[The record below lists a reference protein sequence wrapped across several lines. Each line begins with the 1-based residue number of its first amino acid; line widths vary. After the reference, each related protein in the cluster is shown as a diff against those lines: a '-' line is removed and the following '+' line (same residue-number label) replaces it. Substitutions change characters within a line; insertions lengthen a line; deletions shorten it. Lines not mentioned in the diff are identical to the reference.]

1 MKTEIKT
8 VRKIVLKTGH
18 KIIYS
23 YFKKK
28 MSFIK
33 VKDPRKREELIKDF
47 IETRKRIKDNFIA
60 KKVGEIEYQTGL
72 TKLFK
77 PVTETQK
84 ATAKEITEAQK
95 AAAEK
100 ITQELLPIKEG
111 IEGLPGAISVAGQS
125 LSFPAY
131 PALEMTE
138 EKLTNIGP
146 TASNYL
152 LPTFRQ
158 KATQSDIKP
167 GDPKGTFFKINETP
181 IKIENDDIIIKD
193 ERFKGTPGLWKL
205 LTSKHIPDIT
215 EYNAVDLRDYITI
228 MHITKATYD
237 KKDKRVGGNDKMN
250 KLIKPLVKALE
261 EDKSGNKLI
270 TEINKHFGFEEE
282 TDEEETDE
290 EEEEEYEVP
299 ASIPLTPTSKAGQSL
314 KGTGLRKAGQGLKIL
329 PSDPNALIDRFDL
342 LFSSKKAGHTG
353 VRNEIVSILDELK
366 RQGVLKTNEYKKLNS
381 LIKK

>member
-1 MKTEIKT
+1 
-8 VRKIVLKTGH
+8 
-18 KIIYS
+18 
-23 YFKKK
+23 

-33 VKDPRKREELIKDF
+33 VKDPRKREELIRDF

-60 KKVGEIEYQTGL
+60 KKVGEAEYQTGL

-84 ATAKEITEAQK
+84 ATTKEITEAQK

-111 IEGLPGAISVAGQS
+111 IEKLPGAISKAGPD
-125 LSFPAY
+125 L
-131 PALEMTE
+131 PALEMTKE
-138 EKLTNIGP
+138 ELIKIGP
-146 TASNYL
+146 IARKYIQSNL
-152 LPTFRQ
+152 GRATT
-158 KATQSDIKP
+158 KAGLYSED
-167 GDPKGTFFKINETP
+167 DNLKIGYRP
-181 IKIENDDIIIKD
+181 VKIENDDIIID
-193 ERFKGTPGLWKL
+193 DTPFKGTVGLWEL
-205 LTSKHIPDIT
+205 ITSKDIPDKT
-215 EYNAVDLRDYITI
+215 KYGSEDLASYITI

-237 KKDKRVGGNDKMN
+237 KNNKRVGGNDKMN

-261 EDKSGNKLI
+261 KDKSGNKLI

-282 TDEEETDE
+282 EYEEEY
-290 EEEEEYEVP
+290 EEEEEYTL
-299 ASIPLTPTSKAGQSL
+299 SPT
-314 KGTGLRKAGQGLKIL
+314 KGTGLKRSRARPKIL

>member
-1 MKTEIKT
+1 
-8 VRKIVLKTGH
+8 
-18 KIIYS
+18 
-23 YFKKK
+23 

-33 VKDPRKREELIKDF
+33 VKDPRKREELIRDF

-95 AAAEK
+95 AATEK

-111 IEGLPGAISVAGQS
+111 IEKLPGAISEG
-125 LSFPAY
+125 FPA
-131 PALEMTE
+131 LGITE
-138 EKLTNIGP
+138 EELIKIGP
-146 TASNYL
+146 IARKYIQSNL
-152 LPTFRQ
+152 GRATT
-158 KATQSDIKP
+158 KAGLYSED
-167 GDPKGTFFKINETP
+167 DNLKIGYRP
-181 IKIENDDIIIKD
+181 VKIENDDIIIDD
-193 ERFKGTPGLWKL
+193 ERFKGTVGLWEL
-205 LTSKHIPDIT
+205 ITSKDIPDKT
-215 EYNAVDLRDYITI
+215 EYSAEDLASYITI

-237 KKDKRVGGNDKMN
+237 KNNKRVGGNDKMN
-250 KLIKPLVKALE
+250 KLIKPFVKALE
-261 EDKSGNKLI
+261 KDGGEGLIDKI
-270 TEINKHFGFEEE
+270 DEHFGFEEE
-282 TDEEETDE
+282 TN
-290 EEEEEYEVP
+290 EEEEYEEP
-299 ASIPLTPTSKAGQSL
+299 ALIPLTPTKGTGLSKAGQSP
-314 KGTGLRKAGQGLKIL
+314 KIL

>member
-1 MKTEIKT
+1 
-8 VRKIVLKTGH
+8 
-18 KIIYS
+18 
-23 YFKKK
+23 

-33 VKDPRKREELIKDF
+33 VKDPRKREELIRDF

-84 ATAKEITEAQK
+84 ATAKEITDAQK

-111 IEGLPGAISVAGQS
+111 IEGLPGAISFPT
-125 LSFPAY
+125 FPA
-131 PALEMTE
+131 LGITE
-138 EKLTNIGP
+138 EELIKIGP
-146 TASNYL
+146 IARKYIQSNL
-152 LPTFRQ
+152 GRATT
-158 KATQSDIKP
+158 KAGLYSED
-167 GDPKGTFFKINETP
+167 DNLKIGYRP
-181 IKIENDDIIIKD
+181 VKIENVNIIIDD
-193 ERFKGTPGLWKL
+193 ERFKGTDGLWEL
-205 LTSKHIPDIT
+205 ITSNNIP
-215 EYNAVDLRDYITI
+215 EKGKYGAEDLAGYITI

-237 KKDKRVGGNDKMN
+237 KNNKRVGGNDKMN

-270 TEINKHFGFEEE
+270 TKINKHFGFEEE
-282 TDEEETDE
+282 GDDSQ
-290 EEEEEYEVP
+290 P
-299 ASIPLTPTSKAGQSL
+299 STS
-314 KGTGLRKAGQGLKIL
+314 GTGLNEVGQGLAGQGLKIL

-353 VRNEIVSILDELK
+353 VRNEIVSILDKLK

>member
-1 MKTEIKT
+1 
-8 VRKIVLKTGH
+8 
-18 KIIYS
+18 
-23 YFKKK
+23 

-33 VKDPRKREELIKDF
+33 VKDPRKREELIRDF

-95 AAAEK
+95 AATEK

-111 IEGLPGAISVAGQS
+111 IEKLPGAIS
-125 LSFPAY
+125 F
-131 PALEMTE
+131 PALEMAEEEEEE
-138 EKLTNIGP
+138 EKKDVGKL
-146 TASNYL
+146 ALNYL
-152 LPTFRQ
+152 AFATGKNSDKTFG
-158 KATQSDIKP
+158 IKP
-167 GDPKGTFFKINETP
+167 DEEDENKLKIGSKEIEIIGNN
-181 IKIENDDIIIKD
+181 IKIEDKIYT
-193 ERFKGTPGLWKL
+193 GTPGLWELIVRKEL
-205 LTSKHIPDIT
+205 PKAEYTEEDYLNYGRILKQTNAIYHDNNPMNNKPKSSKG
-215 EYNAVDLRDYITI
+215 E
-228 MHITKATYD
+228 KW
-237 KKDKRVGGNDKMN
+237 K
-250 KLIKPLVKALE
+250 KLIKPIWGDIKKGKGGKG
-261 EDKSGNKLI
+261 DPKPG
-270 TEINKHFGFEEE
+270 
-282 TDEEETDE
+282 
-290 EEEEEYEVP
+290 
-299 ASIPLTPTSKAGQSL
+299 TS
-314 KGTGLRKAGQGLKIL
+314 GTGLSVAGQGLKIL

>member
-1 MKTEIKT
+1 
-8 VRKIVLKTGH
+8 
-18 KIIYS
+18 
-23 YFKKK
+23 

-33 VKDPRKREELIKDF
+33 VKDPRKREELIRDF

-60 KKVGEIEYQTGL
+60 KKVGEAEYQTGL

-84 ATAKEITEAQK
+84 ATT
-95 AAAEK
+95 EK

-111 IEGLPGAISVAGQS
+111 IEKLPGAIKEAGQS
-125 LSFPAY
+125 L
-131 PALEMTE
+131 PALGMTE
-138 EKLTNIGP
+138 EELIKIGP
-146 TASNYL
+146 IARKYIQSNL
-152 LPTFRQ
+152 GRATT
-158 KATQSDIKP
+158 KAGLYSED
-167 GDPKGTFFKINETP
+167 DNLKIGYRP
-181 IKIENDDIIIKD
+181 VKIENDDIIID
-193 ERFKGTPGLWKL
+193 DTPFKGTVGLWKL
-205 LTSKHIPDIT
+205 ITSKDIPDKT
-215 EYNAVDLRDYITI
+215 EYKAEDLAGYITI

-237 KKDKRVGGNDKMN
+237 KNNKRVGGNEKMN

-270 TEINKHFGFEEE
+270 TEINKHFGFGDETGEEE
-282 TDEEETDE
+282 Y
-290 EEEEEYEVP
+290 EEEEYEE
-299 ASIPLTPTSKAGQSL
+299 AATIPFTPTKS
-314 KGTGLRKAGQGLKIL
+314 TGLPKIL

-342 LFSSKKAGHTG
+342 LFSSQKAGHTG

>member
-1 MKTEIKT
+1 
-8 VRKIVLKTGH
+8 
-18 KIIYS
+18 
-23 YFKKK
+23 

-33 VKDPRKREELIKDF
+33 VKDPRKREELIRDF

-60 KKVGEIEYQTGL
+60 KKVGEAEYQTGL

-84 ATAKEITEAQK
+84 ATT
-95 AAAEK
+95 EK

-111 IEGLPGAISVAGQS
+111 IEKLPGAISKAGPATPRSES
-125 LSFPAY
+125 L
-131 PALEMTE
+131 PALEMTKE
-138 EKLTNIGP
+138 ELIKIGP
-146 TASNYL
+146 IARKYIQSNL
-152 LPTFRQ
+152 GRATT
-158 KATQSDIKP
+158 KAGLYSED
-167 GDPKGTFFKINETP
+167 DNLKIGYRP
-181 IKIENDDIIIKD
+181 VKIENDDIIID
-193 ERFKGTPGLWKL
+193 DTPFKGTVGLWEL
-205 LTSKHIPDIT
+205 ITSKDIPDKT
-215 EYNAVDLRDYITI
+215 KYGAEDLASYITI

-237 KKDKRVGGNDKMN
+237 KNNKRVGGNDKMN

-261 EDKSGNKLI
+261 KDKSGNKLI

-282 TDEEETDE
+282 EYEEEY
-290 EEEEEYEVP
+290 EEEEEYTL
-299 ASIPLTPTSKAGQSL
+299 SPT
-314 KGTGLRKAGQGLKIL
+314 KGTGLPKIL

>member
-1 MKTEIKT
+1 
-8 VRKIVLKTGH
+8 
-18 KIIYS
+18 
-23 YFKKK
+23 

-95 AAAEK
+95 AATEK

-111 IEGLPGAISVAGQS
+111 IEKLPGAISFPT
-125 LSFPAY
+125 FPA
-131 PALEMTE
+131 LGMTE
-138 EKLTNIGP
+138 EELIKIGP
-146 TASNYL
+146 TARKYIQSNL
-152 LPTFRQ
+152 GRATT
-158 KATQSDIKP
+158 KAGLYSED
-167 GDPKGTFFKINETP
+167 DNLKIGYRP
-181 IKIENDDIIIKD
+181 VKIENDDIIIDD
-193 ERFKGTPGLWKL
+193 ERFKGTVGLWEL
-205 LTSKHIPDIT
+205 ITSNNIP
-215 EYNAVDLRDYITI
+215 EKGKYGAEDLAGYITI

-237 KKDKRVGGNDKMN
+237 KNNKRAGGNDKMN

-270 TEINKHFGFEEE
+270 TKINKHFGFEEE
-282 TDEEETDE
+282 GDD
-290 EEEEEYEVP
+290 
-299 ASIPLTPTSKAGQSL
+299 PLTPT
-314 KGTGLRKAGQGLKIL
+314 KGTGLSVNEVGQSLAGQGLKIL